1 MKINTIKRLL
11 AHFFFVIF
19 IAIGF
24 AFTNS
29 SVSPSNFEA
38 TTSTMFTD
46 YFFPDPKKRDGKKQF
61 VKKLCLG
68 SDKEVESKIKEII
81 TDFKKDAGYKKNKI
95 GNNPD
100 VGWHKKTDAIIFRNA
115 KDHKKT
121 YSPDDPAIVKISTYG
136 NCD

>member
-68 SDKEVESKIKEII
+68 
-81 TDFKKDAGYKKNKI
+81 
-95 GNNPD
+95 
-100 VGWHKKTDAIIFRNA
+100 
-115 KDHKKT
+115 
-121 YSPDDPAIVKISTYG
+121 PDDPAIVKISTYG